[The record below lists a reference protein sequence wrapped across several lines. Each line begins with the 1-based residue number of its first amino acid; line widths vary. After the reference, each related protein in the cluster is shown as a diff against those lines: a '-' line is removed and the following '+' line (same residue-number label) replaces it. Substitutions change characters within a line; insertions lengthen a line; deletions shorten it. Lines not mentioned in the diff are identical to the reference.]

1 MLSDI
6 EQNFLFIY
14 PLQNI
19 QQVRMIGHIH
29 CFFRLRWF
37 LKLNLLFDAD
47 DVALLLN

>member
-6 EQNFLFIY
+6 EQNFLFID

-29 CFFRLRWF
+29 CFLSLRW
-37 LKLNLLFDAD
+37 LL
-47 DVALLLN
+47 